1 MKSTCAYLNSNDGT
15 AVLAF
20 GETDRLRV
28 NDASGEMAT
37 MKDFLHKHAGR
48 YIFTGLSYDLKQSFL
63 SIASQNPDFLQLPD
77 ALFWVPEVVLEIKN
91 DEVSSVLQGEWN
103 AYIQQKVTAFFS
115 AKTEAFQWQAN
126 LKPRTSQA
134 DYLDTVKTL
143 QEEIQYGS
151 IYEVNY
157 CQEFYD
163 DQFDLTHPE
172 AAYFRLNAITQAPF
186 SAYFAFDEFHLICG
200 SPERFLDLKGTQLRS
215 QPIKGTRKR
224 SSNPKEDA
232 RLKEELINDP
242 KERAENVMIVDLV
255 RNDLSQ
261 VAQKSSVQVEELF
274 GIYSF
279 NTVHQMISTITCE
292 VKPEV
297 SFLDILK
304 ATFPMGSMTGAPKR
318 SAVSLIEKHENFKRG
333 WYSGSVGYISPNG
346 DFDLN
351 VVIRSLI
358 HNQDKKYLSCAVGG
372 AITIQSTPE
381 AEYEEC
387 QVKVQSILD
396 QMYHA

>member
-15 AVLAF
+15 ALLAF

-28 NDASGEMAT
+28 NDASGSMAPIQ
-37 MKDFLHKHAGR
+37 DFIQKHKGR

-63 SIASQNPDFLQLPD
+63 AIPSENPNFLQLPD

-91 DEVSSVLQGEWN
+91 DTVSSVLQGEWSTF
-103 AYIQQKVTAFFS
+103 IEQKVETFFS
-115 AKTEAFQWQAN
+115 AKTQKFQWQAN
-126 LKPRTSQA
+126 LKPRTSQT
-134 DYLDTVKTL
+134 DYLNTVKAL
-143 QEEIQYGS
+143 QKEIQYGS

-163 DQFDLTHPE
+163 DHFELPHPE
-172 AAYFRLNAITQAPF
+172 AAYFRFNAITKAPF
-186 SAYFAFDEFHLICG
+186 SAYLAFDEFHLICG
-200 SPERFLDLKGTQLRS
+200 SPERFLERSGTKLRS

-224 SSNPKEDA
+224 GSNPLEDA
-232 RLKEELINDP
+232 RLKKELVNDP

-297 SFLDILK
+297 SFLGILK

-358 HNQDKKYLSCAVGG
+358 HNQNKKYLSCAVGG